1 MLSREDSDALQK
13 LTGGREMPVLA
24 IGGQQLKGLTPDT
37 WNSYLDLAG
46 YPRESRL
53 PAGYAFAAPQPLT
66 ERPAAAA
73 APAAKPAEPPAAE
86 ATPAPGSFRF

>member
-1 MLSREDSDALQK
+1 
-13 LTGGREMPVLA
+13 MPVLA